1 MSGSCAFANDMG
13 VVRNMLG
20 AVDCNTRHFS
30 MLGYQSLTGSHL
42 FQTSLT
48 ICLTIYVA
56 VLGYRLL
63 LAPDSMR
70 LSDVPGIALKI
81 GLIVALITSWSAFQT
96 LVFDL
101 ATRAPLEIADVV
113 SVPAQADSAFASDP
127 VAGLQDAYD
136 QLSGAATSLGKAA
149 GSTNQVFAN
158 HKGQSA
164 ELLTIAAD
172 VLFLGCAGLI
182 AVITI
187 ALGVLSAIGPVFVT
201 LLLFFETRGFFIG
214 WVRAIAAAAF
224 ALLSTWTLIV
234 LMLHVFEPWLQELA
248 QQSGSGSLDE
258 QTATTAAAIVF
269 VFAACQLVMIIAG
282 FVIALGFSPTRKRPT
297 QSARQQIFQRGD
309 EPVLLA
315 ALSRPA
321 RLAEQ
326 LQKPGAAAAVAK
338 VARFAP
344 GFRAAPATV
353 VGGHEATTAANSYR
367 RPFLSYA
374 DRQSRGEPA

>member
-1 MSGSCAFANDMG
+1 
-13 VVRNMLG
+13 
-20 AVDCNTRHFS
+20 
-30 MLGYQSLTGSHL
+30 
-42 FQTSLT
+42 
-48 ICLTIYVA
+48 
-56 VLGYRLL
+56 
-63 LAPDSMR
+63 MR

-81 GLIVALITSWSAFQT
+81 GVIVALITSWSAFQT

-113 SVPAQADSAFASDP
+113 SAPAQADSAFASDP

-214 WVRAIAAAAF
+214 WVRALAAAAF

-248 QQSGSGSLDE
+248 QQSESGSLDE

-282 FVIALGFSPTRKRPT
+282 FVIALGFSPTRKRQM
-297 QSARQQIFQRGD
+297 QSARHQVFQRGD
-309 EPVLLA
+309 EPALLA

-326 LQKPGAAAAVAK
+326 LQRPGAAASLAK
-338 VARFAP
+338 GARLTPAFH
-344 GFRAAPATV
+344 AAPAAII
-353 VGGHEATTAANSYR
+353 EAPGTAAAHSYR

-374 DRQSRGEPA
+374 DQQSSGEPA